1 MVSAFV
7 ECFLIDAFSVIEA
20 FFIRGYFGEPLV
32 DGFGDIFQDGW
43 WMVGFSVDKPK
54 SPPQPRR
61 RLTSDSVTL
70 HLN

>member
-32 DGFGDIFQDGW
+32 DRFGDIFQDGW
-43 WMVGFSVDKPK
+43 WMVGFSVD
-54 SPPQPRR
+54 
-61 RLTSDSVTL
+61 V
-70 HLN
+70 